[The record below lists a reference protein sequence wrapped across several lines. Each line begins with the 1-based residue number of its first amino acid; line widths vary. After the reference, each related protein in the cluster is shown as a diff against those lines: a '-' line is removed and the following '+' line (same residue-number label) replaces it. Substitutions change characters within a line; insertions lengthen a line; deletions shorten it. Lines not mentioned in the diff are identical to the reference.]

1 VQIRRGDIRDT
12 PVLIDFF
19 DEAIEWMVSRGNTG
33 QWGTEPYSTQPKQ
46 RDRIARAINDGDL
59 WIAEVGGEPAGALI
73 VSGHRKE
80 FAPPVDEPELYVSLL
95 LVSRR
100 HAGTKIGSG
109 LLDFARDQARAR
121 GIGLIRVDCYA
132 GGTGDLV
139 RYYVRNGFTPTETFT
154 LGDWPG
160 QLFEQRFQVGS
171 AHPGT

>member
-1 VQIRRGDIRDT
+1 MDIRRGDLRDL
-12 PVLIDFF
+12 PVLLDFF
-19 DEAIEWMVSRGNTG
+19 DEAVEWLVSRGNTE
-33 QWGTEPYSTQPKQ
+33 QWGVEPFSTQPKQ
-46 RDRIARAINDGDL
+46 RDRITGAIDAGDL

-73 VSGHRKE
+73 VSEHRKD

-100 HAGTKIGSG
+100 HAGTKIGSR
-109 LLDFARDQARAR
+109 LLDFAREQAKAR

-139 RYYVRNGFTPTETFT
+139 RYYTRNGFTPTQTFT

-160 QLFEQRFQVGS
+160 QLFEQRL
-171 AHPGT
+171 